1 MKEIITKA
9 INREI
14 NKEGMSVRLLSQ
26 ETGIPKVSIYRIM
39 AGSNLSL
46 NTLEKLIRALDLKFS
61 IRLKNGNIFYYS
73 KINLLAPYNAIRNEY
88 FSLEFSRV
96 TNRELAKMANITSPT
111 LLKILRN
118 GNTTIKV
125 MCRLFEVFGI
135 TIINN

>member
-14 NKEGMSVRLLSQ
+14 NREGMSVRILSQ
-26 ETGIPKVSIYRIM
+26 ETGIPRVSIYRSM

-46 NTLEKLIRALDLKFS
+46 NTLERLMMALDLRFS

-73 KINLLAPYNAIRNEY
+73 KTNLLAPYNAIRNEY
-88 FSLEFSRV
+88 FSPEFGKV
-96 TNRELAKMANITSPT
+96 TNRGLAKMANITSPT

>member
-1 MKEIITKA
+1 MKELITKA

-14 NKEGMSVRLLSQ
+14 NREGMSVRILSQ
-26 ETGIPKVSIYRIM
+26 ATGIPKVSIYRIM

-46 NTLEKLIRALDLKFS
+46 NTLEKLMRALDLKFT

-73 KINLLAPYNAIRNEY
+73 KTNVLAPYNAIRNEY
-88 FSLEFSRV
+88 FSPEFSKV
-96 TNRELAKMANITSPT
+96 KNRGLAKMANITSPT